1 MSSDEEPRLRG
12 PLLRSKGSSACRS
25 RRQRRLTRTV
35 RLWYVLART
44 LEALPRT
51 PSRGSNGQASRYWT
65 PRHKPSRRY
74 HISNLSTSLEP
85 ATRPKGRSSPRPTP
99 AWLGRSARR
108 ADRRVARC
116 GTCGR
121 WQPWF
126 GGFGGVMLGQPRT
139 APPPPTARSPS
150 SAARSDLFVGRRG
163 RRRRWR
169 HVRAIS
175 SRRRAMPAARCAM
188 SNNPARMTQN
198 HPQTVRPKPGV

>member
-35 RLWYVLART
+35 RLCYVLART

-65 PRHKPSRRY
+65 PRDGPSRRY
-74 HISNLSTSLEP
+74 QVSNLSTSLEP
-85 ATRPKGRSSPRPTP
+85 ATRPKGCSSARPTP

-126 GGFGGVMLGQPRT
+126 GGFGGVMPLGQPRT
-139 APPPPTARSPS
+139 APPPLLPGHRRPLPAVAPICRAPRSPPTP
-150 SAARSDLFVGRRG
+150 G
-163 RRRRWR
+163 
-169 HVRAIS
+169 VRCAPS
-175 SRRRAMPAARCAM
+175 VSRRRAIPWGPRRAM
-188 SNNPARMTQN
+188 SK
-198 HPQTVRPKPGV
+198 RPGDK